1 MSGLDWLR
9 DRIATEGLGEGET
22 LETLRADLDRAVVSA
37 ALAFYGRHVR
47 AAEALGLTR
56 EGLYKIRKRVG
67 VEAGGNQAKPI
78 PEDWRDRLPS
88 RPSSPGGET

>member
-1 MSGLDWLR
+1 MSGLDWLE

-22 LETLRADLDRAVVSA
+22 LESLRVELDRAVVSA
-37 ALAFYGRHVR
+37 ALAFYGKHVR

-56 EGLYKIRKRVG
+56 EGLYKVRKRVG
-67 VEAGGNQAKPI
+67 VESGGNHAKPI

-88 RPSSPGGET
+88 RPSSPGSRT